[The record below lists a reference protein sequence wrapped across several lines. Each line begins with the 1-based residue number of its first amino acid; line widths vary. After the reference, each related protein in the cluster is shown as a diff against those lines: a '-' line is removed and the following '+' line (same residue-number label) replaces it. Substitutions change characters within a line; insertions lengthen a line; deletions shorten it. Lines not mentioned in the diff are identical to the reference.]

1 MVERPIKKS
10 ERQIAPP
17 SDAGEETR
25 EQIQETQTNAVENSL
40 ETPTAPP
47 EKRKVIPSVPGKEK
61 SKGRGKGGKREE
73 EPSPP
78 MNLALM
84 RGPKPTK
91 PKPPVVTAPTE
102 EAPTAEV
109 EEADLETAPTE

>member
-25 EQIQETQTNAVENSL
+25 EQIQEQPNAVEDSL
-40 ETPTAPP
+40 ETPTASP

-102 EAPTAEV
+102 EVPTTEA